1 MSSKKSLSS
10 LLATGDDHGVS
21 ELLRQV
27 AERSSLNEEE
37 KKEVGAMV
45 RRVEEHAARGTP
57 MGKFKNKLAHNIDT
71 INSVVKGSATDNDGG
86 GDDNDNHRSS
96 FTETSAAATNVMN
109 KLGKDI
115 FQKLSKNPLR
125 TANGDPKDPTSPMSP
140 TAIMSAKL
148 EARRVEMKKAFE
160 RSSQSGKDLF
170 QNLSRNFDKSLK
182 SLEDSL
188 MPQQHEA
195 PTAEYDTN
203 SAEYKMDVNAISLL
217 KEIFPEASTEEL
229 IQMHFEHIHAQQR
242 HNKTS

>member
-27 AERSSLNEEE
+27 AERSSLNEDE
-37 KKEVGAMV
+37 KKEVSAMV

-71 INSVVKGSATDNDGG
+71 INSVVKGSATDDGG
-86 GDDNDNHRSS
+86 DNDHDSHRSS
-96 FTETSAAATNVMN
+96 FTETSAAATNAMN

-115 FQKLSKNPLR
+115 FQKLSKNPLT

-140 TAIMSAKL
+140 TATVSAKL

-170 QNLSRNFDKSLK
+170 QNFTRNFEKSLK

-188 MPQQHEA
+188 MPQHHEA

-217 KEIFPEASTEEL
+217 KEIFPEATTEEL